1 MSRAF
6 VDEDAGSG
14 REKTIPPAKPPLPPG
29 ARNYVTPDGATRLV
43 AELET
48 LRRTRRPELA
58 AAAGADPDSGQAAQ
72 ALQECDRRI
81 QYLMQMQALL
91 EVVQPADSHNRVVFG
106 ATVTVEQSQVGK
118 RTFTI
123 VGVDEAEPGT
133 EKISWISPIA
143 RALMGAK
150 VGDTVPVT
158 LPTGPG
164 RMRVLEIR

>member
-6 VDEDAGSG
+6 VDEDAGAG
-14 REKTIPPAKPPLPPG
+14 REQAIPPAKPPLPPG
-29 ARNYVTPDGATRLV
+29 ARNYMTPAGAARLV
-43 AELET
+43 AEAQM
-48 LRRTRRPELA
+48 LRRTRRPDLA
-58 AAAGADPDSGQAAQ
+58 AAAAADPGSGEAAH

-81 QYLMQMQALL
+81 QYLTQMQALL
-91 EVVQPADSHNRVVFG
+91 EVVEPGHSPGRVVFG
-106 ATVTVEQSQVGK
+106 TTVTVEQSQVGR

-133 EKISWISPIA
+133 DRISWISPIA
-143 RALMGAK
+143 RALMGAR

-164 RMRVLEIR
+164 RMRVLEIG